1 MTYTIAEIIES
12 SGYIIAADENG
23 CLVTWN
29 GSNTFNFWIY
39 QSGIKGME
47 GYINTNVQ
55 TNDLLVAVHG
65 QDLALAERIAQDWL
79 ENPEG
84 WEVCHSC
91 RRPTDPDEWDTA
103 KRLCVDCAESDKEG
117 DE

>member
-1 MTYTIAEIIES
+1 MSKTIEEVLDC
-12 SGYIIAADENG
+12 GYIIAADENG
-23 CLVTWN
+23 NLITWN
-29 GSNTFNFWIY
+29 GSATFLFWIPLI
-39 QSGIKGME
+39 GEKGQE
-47 GYINTNVQ
+47 GYLNTSVKTDNLFV
-55 TNDLLVAVHG
+55 TIHG
-65 QDLALAERIAQDWL
+65 QDLTYAEHLAKEWL
-79 ENPEG
+79 ANPED